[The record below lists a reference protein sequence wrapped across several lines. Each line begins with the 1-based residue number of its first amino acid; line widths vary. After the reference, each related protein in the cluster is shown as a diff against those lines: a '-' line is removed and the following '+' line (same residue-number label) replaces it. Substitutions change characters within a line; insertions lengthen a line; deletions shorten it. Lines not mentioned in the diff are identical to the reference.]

1 MKRKQWHPVGAKICT
16 DICARTLKNWFML
29 SVRLFLLGPVYMEV
43 GGPQVGEV
51 TCPGGVTRLSI

>member
-1 MKRKQWHPVGAKICT
+1 MIRKQWHPVGAKMCT

-43 GGPQVGEV
+43 GDP
-51 TCPGGVTRLSI
+51 R